1 MRNVFR
7 ILLTMVILIFV
18 LLPVVAGGGGQA
30 PSTPAAESQA
40 PAATQVP
47 AGPVTFTMTMN
58 TDPDSLDPHK
68 SSASLTEQIMLN
80 VFDGLMVPTP
90 QGGVA
95 PGLAESYTLSS
106 DGLTYTFVLRPN
118 TYFHNGNPVTMD
130 DVLFSLNRLRG
141 TNGEA
146 KLTSELDDVASL
158 TAVDNRTLQITLNK
172 PNSSF
177 IAFMYRAIIPAGYDD
192 HANVPVG
199 AGPYKFVEYVPQN
212 RLVLEKFDRYYGA
225 SGDIDRVVAR
235 IITDADARLLA
246 LQSGE
251 VDFTGVST
259 QRVGE
264 IQSRYNVIEAQA
276 NSVFIFGMNNQHP
289 ILSDVRVRQAINY
302 ALDRQE
308 IIDFVFSGYA
318 EELVSSMSP
327 AMADYFDASLMG
339 RYDTNLDRARQL
351 LAEAG
356 YANGFPLTLR
366 ISGHSEIYSD
376 AAQVIQQQLAKV
388 GIDITIEVIEWS
400 MWLSEIYTDRTFE
413 TTLIDF
419 TGKLDPYAVLRRY
432 ISDFGRNFLNHNDP
446 TYDQVMES
454 ALRSSSATERTRL
467 YKQAQAILVENVPA
481 AFMAD
486 YQFIWAMNPKF
497 TGYTSYPFFFHDLTK
512 ITLAN

>member
-1 MRNVFR
+1 
-7 ILLTMVILIFV
+7 
-18 LLPVVAGGGGQA
+18 
-30 PSTPAAESQA
+30 
-40 PAATQVP
+40 
-47 AGPVTFTMTMN
+47 
-58 TDPDSLDPHK
+58 
-68 SSASLTEQIMLN
+68 
-80 VFDGLMVPTP
+80 
-90 QGGVA
+90 
-95 PGLAESYTLSS
+95 
-106 DGLTYTFVLRPN
+106 
-118 TYFHNGNPVTMD
+118 
-130 DVLFSLNRLRG
+130 
-141 TNGEA
+141 
-146 KLTSELDDVASL
+146 
-158 TAVDNRTLQITLNK
+158 
-172 PNSSF
+172 
-177 IAFMYRAIIPAGYDD
+177 
-192 HANVPVG
+192 
-199 AGPYKFVEYVPQN
+199 
-212 RLVLEKFDRYYGA
+212 
-225 SGDIDRVVAR
+225 
-235 IITDADARLLA
+235 
-246 LQSGE
+246 
-251 VDFTGVST
+251 
-259 QRVGE
+259 
-264 IQSRYNVIEAQA
+264 
-276 NSVFIFGMNNQHP
+276 
-289 ILSDVRVRQAINY
+289 
-302 ALDRQE
+302 
-308 IIDFVFSGYA
+308 
-318 EELVSSMSP
+318 MSP